1 MTLPTGTAAPAFTG
15 KDTNGNTIKLSDFA
29 GQILVIYFYPKDDT
43 PGCTKEACSFRDN
56 YSAYLRHKI
65 AVLGVSRDDEI
76 SHQQFSEKYSLPFP
90 LIADTDGTIT
100 KAYDAQK
107 SDEKAKRVT
116 YVIDQ
121 IGRIAQ
127 VYEGDSL
134 IPETH
139 AQDILKTLV

>member
-56 YSAYLRHKI
+56 YSAYLKHNI
-65 AVLGVSRDDEI
+65 AVLGISRDDEI
-76 SHQQFSEKYSLPFP
+76 SHQQFSEKYNLPFP
-90 LIADTDGTIT
+90 LIADTDGSIT
-100 KAYDAQK
+100 KAFNAQK
-107 SDEKAKRVT
+107 SAEKAKRVT

-127 VYEGDSL
+127 VYEGDNL